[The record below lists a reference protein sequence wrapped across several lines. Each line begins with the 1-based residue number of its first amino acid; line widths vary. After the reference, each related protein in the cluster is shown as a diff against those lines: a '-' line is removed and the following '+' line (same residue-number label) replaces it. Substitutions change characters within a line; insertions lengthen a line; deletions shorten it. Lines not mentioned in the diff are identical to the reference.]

1 MIKAFIKENISIY
14 KKYKNRNVKNIK
26 TAISLKDEKKLLKMP
41 RFTEGSI
48 KLKNLYFIFSDSIG
62 FLHSLE
68 EIFNEEVYKFKTDK
82 KAPLIIDCGSNIG
95 LSIYYFRE
103 KYPEARIIGFEA
115 DSDIFKLLEKNTNQ
129 FLNHD
134 KIQIKKEAVWVED
147 TVLPFFSEGSL
158 AGSLNVDFSGK
169 KQTKQIQA
177 IDFRKYLNEEIDFL
191 KIDIEGAENKLIFHI
206 KDDLK
211 NVKNLFLE
219 YHGLIGEQQNLGD
232 ILNLLT
238 EVGFEY
244 YIRLA
249 GETLKN
255 PFCKEKPGKFNQQL
269 NIFCYRK

>member
-1 MIKAFIKENISIY
+1 MIKYLKKIIQLY
-14 KKYKNRNVKNIK
+14 KKYKLQDIK
-26 TAISLKDEKKLLKMP
+26 DINTGLSINDKKKISSIP
-41 RFTEGSI
+41 RFKEGCI
-48 KLKNLYFIFSDSIG
+48 EINFINFFFSDSIG
-62 FLHSLE
+62 FIHSLD

-82 KAPLIIDCGSNIG
+82 KTPLIIDCGSNIG

-115 DSDIFKLLEKNTNQ
+115 DSDIFKLLKKNTNQ
-129 FLNHD
+129 FSNHD

-147 TVLPFFSEGSL
+147 TVLTFFTEGSL

-169 KQTKQIQA
+169 KQTKKVKA

-206 KDDLK
+206 KNDLK

-249 GETLKN
+249 GETLNN
-255 PFCKEKPGKFNQQL
+255 PFCKEKPRKFNQQL
-269 NIFCYRK
+269 NVFCYRK